1 MAFIQKLFSSY
12 KERTDGETLIGEIN
26 RIWYDSN
33 TNTLR
38 ISDGNN
44 GGKIIGGSSMGS
56 TVYEGPTP
64 PPNPQAGWLWWDSL
78 SGDLFVY
85 YENNW
90 VAATAIPNSTYTLP
104 KATVNTLGG
113 VEIGDNINIDGNGK
127 ISVTTGAGYSL
138 PIATDHSLG
147 GVEVGDNIQIDS
159 VGKISVSF
167 DGLATETYV
176 NTQLTNVKDRIVS
189 PNDLHTAIID
199 NTGTTTFGG
208 DIIPGATTYNLGS
221 ATLPWKDVFV
231 SQGSIVIADQD
242 INTDAV
248 YMSNTAGY
256 LVLDRGG
263 LKVTANDETHEV
275 FQLDNTGKLLIKSEI
290 PLLEDSAAFEL
301 IGNLL
306 GQSLAINNYGVMIHT
321 SGAVN
326 VPNRMYMD
334 AVGVQTTGVDTGKV
348 AYSAFIGRSAR
359 GTVASPEA
367 VQSGDIITRF
377 GGHAYATTLGLND
390 LSNAQIDLVATQTQT
405 STARGTKIEIRTT
418 ANDTTTPTVLWTFG
432 GDGTIT
438 FPNNT
443 TQTTAWTGNADTVT
457 NGVYLTDTQTLTNK
471 TLTSP
476 TITDGVFQ
484 DTFSIG
490 NQIFYEHG
498 YNGFSV
504 NEDFDIVGEGNFTG
518 YHYTSGAGR
527 DGVAFTLARTG
538 QFTTGFGI
546 HGTSSANEYVIGS
559 ETANTDFVFK
569 SSIGM
574 PFDVSGGTDLFR
586 ISNDGLLTLADGT
599 KVGAIEGAG
608 SSGVLTPTNTDFSI
622 EANNGQQVWTFGTDG
637 TLTLPHGTNIG
648 IIAGQSGRI
657 NTFLVN
663 YAGSSDTTVGDGLY
677 LNINDTGASSVQAG
691 DIIISASG
699 DTATITGAY
708 PGSINDLHWNQL
720 TLDASI
726 TISWPITIH
735 TADYVSGC
743 DVTIK
748 TQTGTGWTFGT
759 DGKLT
764 LPLTGAKIANN
775 VTFTGN
781 VTFANTATYSQ
792 STNTVYTDNI
802 LEIHAPPGGV
812 GTNWTV
818 DDGKDIGLRFHYYNG
833 GDKNA
838 ALVFAGDSKSLE
850 FYSTG
855 YEGAGTFTGTYGTF
869 KTGAVRLVNTA
880 TALTFGD
887 GSVQNTAYTGTVA
900 WSKITGAPSVTG
912 YTGSAGTNGYTGS
925 ASTVAGY
932 VGSVGYTGSAGT
944 GSAFST
950 STLVATAVT
959 ATNAGTAYAT
969 IAVHTAGTGLSGS
982 TFNGSTAQT
991 WTLNTATVMT
1001 SAVTAQN
1008 VAGGVGVYTLTAGT
1022 GTAVSASSGTVTIWA
1037 TSVASSTG
1045 TTSTFVISNTL
1056 TSTSTTS
1063 GALQVA
1069 GGVGIAKDLFV
1080 GGNITATNVIYA
1092 NTLTGIANTGSVQIQ
1107 SFFNGTTSTWTF
1119 GSTASGSSLTF
1130 PDATVQTTAWSPANI
1145 TTVTNTTAATSTATG
1160 ALTVRGGVGIG
1171 GSMYVGGNLTMLGLD
1186 IAPANLITT
1195 TTNGTVTL
1203 SSVTSYN
1210 LVNATNGGIS
1220 GQMNFPSSPVDGT
1233 IVRITSICNTSPTYN
1248 LGNGTFV
1255 PSTNPTFAYGSTAAY
1270 LYLASASTWYR
1281 IQ

>member
-527 DGVAFTLARTG
+527 DGVAFTLARSG

-546 HGTSSANEYVIGS
+546 HGTAEANEYVIGS

-569 SSIGM
+569 YNIGM
-574 PFDVSGGTDLFR
+574 PFDVSGGNDIFR
-586 ISNDGLLTLADGT
+586 IGSTGTLTLSATNKITAANTPQVGYRIVVTDDV
-599 KVGAIEGAG
+599 VGASDTGNGDGSTWMMFDASKTSFVNQIWNPYCVGA
-608 SSGVLTPTNTDFSI
+608 PDSI
-622 EANNGQQVWTFGTDG
+622 IGWTVTAADDTVSNILHANNSGLAYWIIVDQYAFGPGPYTFQSPDYVAASTNDVHIEVGGHNWTFGTDG
-637 TLTLPHGTNIG
+637 NFILPGGINTADTTTDIILGTDDGSDTGSITAYRTYQLRDGNDNVLMQIQNEDGVGKLKFDGGSQG
-648 IIAGQSGRI
+648 IWYDGGVVINGVGYHTDYYGIQPMSYNSSTGQVTYGQLNYAHFQGFPRLPNFSSDTAANTAIAGQ
-657 NTFLVN
+657 
-663 YAGSSDTTVGDGLY
+663 TVG
-677 LNINDTGASSVQAG
+677 G
-691 DIIISASG
+691 DF
-699 DTATITGAY
+699 Y
-708 PGSINDLHWNQL
+708 
-720 TLDASI
+720 
-726 TISWPITIH
+726 
-735 TADYVSGC
+735 
-743 DVTIK
+743 
-748 TQTGTGWTFGT
+748 
-759 DGKLT
+759 
-764 LPLTGAKIANN
+764 
-775 VTFTGN
+775 
-781 VTFANTATYSQ
+781 NTPQ
-792 STNTVYTDNI
+792 R
-802 LEIHAPPGGV
+802 GQM
-812 GTNWTV
+812 
-818 DDGKDIGLRFHYYNG
+818 YYNTTT
-833 GDKNA
+833 DKA
-838 ALVFAGDSKSLE
+838 
-850 FYSTG
+850 
-855 YEGAGTFTGTYGTF
+855 
-869 KTGAVRLVNTA
+869 
-880 TALTFGD
+880 
-887 GSVQNTAYTGTVA
+887 
-900 WSKITGAPSVTG
+900 
-912 YTGSAGTNGYTGS
+912 
-925 ASTVAGY
+925 
-932 VGSVGYTGSAGT
+932 
-944 GSAFST
+944 
-950 STLVATAVT
+950 
-959 ATNAGTAYAT
+959 
-969 IAVHTAGTGLSGS
+969 
-982 TFNGSTAQT
+982 
-991 WTLNTATVMT
+991 M
-1001 SAVTAQN
+1001 
-1008 VAGGVGVYTLTAGT
+1008 VY
-1022 GTAVSASSGTVTIWA
+1022 
-1037 TSVASSTG
+1037 
-1045 TTSTFVISNTL
+1045 
-1056 TSTSTTS
+1056 
-1063 GALQVA
+1063 
-1069 GGVGIAKDLFV
+1069 
-1080 GGNITATNVIYA
+1080 
-1092 NTLTGIANTGSVQIQ
+1092 
-1107 SFFNGTTSTWTF
+1107 
-1119 GSTASGSSLTF
+1119 TASGWQ
-1130 PDATVQTTAWSPANI
+1130 A
-1145 TTVTNTTAATSTATG
+1145 
-1160 ALTVRGGVGIG
+1160 
-1171 GSMYVGGNLTMLGLD
+1171 
-1186 IAPANLITT
+1186 
-1195 TTNGTVTL
+1195 
-1203 SSVTSYN
+1203 
-1210 LVNATNGGIS
+1210 
-1220 GQMNFPSSPVDGT
+1220 MN
-1233 IVRITSICNTSPTYN
+1233 
-1248 LGNGTFV
+1248 
-1255 PSTNPTFAYGSTAAY
+1255 
-1270 LYLASASTWYR
+1270 
-1281 IQ
+1281 